1 MFVDSEI
8 PMAKVLTDAQRDL
21 EWEKWDLH
29 ARAQRK
35 KSDKKETRQMMLFM
49 LILLLSYVFV
59 FVAGFRAAGWFGCF
73 LAAGVLTMAATW
85 FYFWLE
91 HTIALERELAQIKEY
106 LHQIR

>member
-35 KSDKKETRQMMLFM
+35 KSDKKETRQMML
-49 LILLLSYVFV
+49 LLLLSYVFV
-59 FVAGFRAAGWFGCF
+59 LFVAGFKVDGWFGGF
-73 LAAGVLTMAATW
+73 LAVGVLTMAATW

-91 HTIALERELAQIKEY
+91 HTIALERELAQIKEH